1 MASRL
6 RSGSLG
12 IAEDADV
19 DEAALD
25 PSPRTLRAITPA
37 IAVSDPS
44 TTTAAIPATMS
55 RVLLRAG
62 AAWEACG

>member
-1 MASRL
+1 
-6 RSGSLG
+6 
-12 IAEDADV
+12 V